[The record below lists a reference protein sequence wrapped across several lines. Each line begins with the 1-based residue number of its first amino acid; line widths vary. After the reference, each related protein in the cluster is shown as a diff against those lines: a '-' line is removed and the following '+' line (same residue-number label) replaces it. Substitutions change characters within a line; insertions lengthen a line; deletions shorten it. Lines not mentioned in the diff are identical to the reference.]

1 MNRPLLSKSGGEAV
15 NGFFFLTVAITA
27 IGAFMFGV
35 GLGFTSPTLVANDW
49 TQKVTNNTVGTL
61 CPVWGKNVSNGFGGE
76 CEPCDADEASSS
88 WLLFDAEDRF
98 GPQDTTRPIACGSCK
113 NKDKMNC
120 QLQMSSNF
128 VTNFGSLINFGCM
141 AGALLGGTFA
151 DMFGKKKGMFLGNF
165 MGLIGWLLIVLMPNP
180 SGVGWNGKIST
191 ATNETTIHVMLMLAR
206 MSIGFGVGII
216 CCSVNAYQ
224 VELSTLKLRGAIG
237 TMFQFGI
244 VIGIFVTYLVGSI
257 VTWKT
262 LGMISLIMSAAG
274 CVLLVLVPESPVWL
288 VTKGRDREA
297 RAALVRVRNPNVGNI
312 DDMLAKM
319 KEGSSDGPGEKAGFS
334 FLLSDKAS
342 RRALFI
348 GVGLMVVQQF
358 GGINAVMF
366 YCGTIL
372 QAVTDNDVD
381 KANKLAIG
389 VQAVQLVTTGLSAFM
404 MDRAGRKPILL
415 WAAAG
420 QAICSTLLGLYFV
433 GVVSSESIALVGLY
447 GYVFFFA
454 SGMGAI
460 PWSIMAEIF
469 DPKVKGLA
477 SSLATAMNWL
487 LSWVITFTVNDL
499 KHAWAN
505 GPFKDNANPNAGMGG
520 VFFTYGAISALGCFF
535 IWFVIPETKGKETS
549 QIMAELRG
557 DARSGYTQI
566 N

>member
-1 MNRPLLSKSGGEAV
+1 
-15 NGFFFLTVAITA
+15 
-27 IGAFMFGV
+27 MFGV
-35 GLGFTSPTLVANDW
+35 GLGYTSPVLVANDW
-49 TQKVTNNTVGTL
+49 TKTPTAKSAGTL
-61 CPVWGKNVSNGFGGE
+61 CPVWGKDAPHCKPCPGTSNSTWLLHDGEELDGFG
-76 CEPCDADEASSS
+76 PLDA
-88 WLLFDAEDRF
+88 
-98 GPQDTTRPIACGSCK
+98 GNHTRLPECGSCE
-113 NKDKMNC
+113 NLDKMNC
-120 QLQMSSNF
+120 KLQMSSSF
-128 VTNFGSLINFGCM
+128 VTNFGSLINFGCL
-141 AGALLGGTFA
+141 AGALLGGSFVDA
-151 DMFGKKKGMFLGNF
+151 LGKKKGMFLGNF
-165 MGLIGWLLIVLMPNP
+165 IGAIGWLLIVMVP
-180 SGVGWNGKIST
+180 SPKAKDGGVGDGWDGKTTDAVNVS
-191 ATNETTIHVMLMLAR
+191 TIHAMLMVAR
-206 MSIGFGVGII
+206 MAIGVGVGII

-262 LGMISLIMSAAG
+262 LAVISLVISGAG
-274 CVLLVLVPESPVWL
+274 CVLLIFVPESPVWL
-288 VTKGRDREA
+288 VSKGRDKEA
-297 RAALVRVRNPNVGNI
+297 RTALARVRDPAVGDVDN
-312 DDMLAKM
+312 MLAKM
-319 KEGSSDGPGEKAGFS
+319 KEGTSDGPAEKAGFS
-334 FLLSDKAS
+334 FLISDKAS

-381 KANKLAIG
+381 KANKLAVG
-389 VQAVQLVTTGLSAFM
+389 VQAVQLVTTGISAFM

-415 WAAAG
+415 WAAGG
-420 QAICSTLLGLYFV
+420 QCICSMLLGLYFV
-433 GVVSSESIALVGLY
+433 GVVTSESIALVGLY

-499 KHAWAN
+499 KHAW
-505 GPFKDNANPNAGMGG
+505 DNVFVNQADHYNHIHNFTNSSAGFHTADQNAGMGG
-520 VFFTYGAISALGCFF
+520 VFFTYGAISGLGCFF
-535 IWFVIPETKGKETS
+535 IWFIIPETKGKETS

-557 DARSGYTQI
+557 EAKSGYTQI

>member
-1 MNRPLLSKSGGEAV
+1 
-15 NGFFFLTVAITA
+15 
-27 IGAFMFGV
+27 MFGP
-35 GLGFTSPTLVANDW
+35 GLGNTSHG
-49 TQKVTNNTVGTL
+49 NT
-61 CPVWGKNVSNGFGGE
+61 S
-76 CEPCDADEASSS
+76 
-88 WLLFDAEDRF
+88 
-98 GPQDTTRPIACGSCK
+98 RPITCGSCK

-120 QLQMSSNF
+120 QLQMTTSF
-128 VTNFGSLINFGCM
+128 VANFGSLINFGCL
-141 AGALLGGTFA
+141 AGALLGGSFV
-151 DMFGKKKGMFLGNF
+151 DIFGKKKGMFLGNF
-165 MGLIGWLLIVLMPNP
+165 MGLIGWLLIVMMPNP
-180 SGVGWNGKIST
+180 SGVKGGDALAAGARNATGWDGKTTS
-191 ATNETTIHVMLMLAR
+191 AANESTIHVMLMVAR
-206 MSIGFGVGII
+206 MAIGVGVGII

-262 LGMISLIMSAAG
+262 LGVISLAMSSAG

-288 VTKGRDREA
+288 VSKGRDREA
-297 RAALVRVRNPNVGNI
+297 RAALVRVRNPNVGNV

-319 KEGSSDGPGEKAGFS
+319 KEGTSDGPTEQAGFR

-372 QAVTDNDVD
+372 QAVTDGDVD
-381 KANKLAIG
+381 KANTLAVG

-420 QAICSTLLGLYFV
+420 QAICSTLLGLYFI
-433 GVVSSESIALVGLY
+433 GVAKSESIALVGLY

-499 KHAWAN
+499 KSGWQKVFENHGN
-505 GPFKDNANPNAGMGG
+505 THENAGMGG
-520 VFFTYGAISALGCFF
+520 VFFTYGAISLLGCFF
-535 IWFVIPETKGKETS
+535 IWFIIPETKGKETS
-549 QIMAELRG
+549 QIIAELRG
-557 DARSGYTQI
+557 ETRSGYTQI